1 MTNRESNINGR
12 NYIDEFV
19 DRLRKQIYIEDEE
32 LVHIVLST
40 AAAKLLKGGPLWLLL
55 VGAPGSGKTTL
66 LSLFTKSD
74 HSITLSKISNRSLL
88 SGHDKVL
95 AGDDTLDKMKDKLVV
110 IKDIAPIM
118 SSGSTTSEVLADLR
132 DAYDGHVVK
141 AWGTTVGTKEWRG
154 RFGLIIA
161 STGSIDRD
169 WGKFAEL
176 GERFIRV
183 DTLIKNRKALAK
195 AANARTADTGN
206 MVAALEAMGR
216 EFFDY
221 YSGKVDRVPSISDE
235 VRDLLVMLANVTTH
249 LRSPVSRDR
258 YKKLVVIPEI
268 EVGTRLAIQLEL
280 LVTSMAFLDERPT
293 VELVAGYRLALRVAV
308 DSIPKM
314 RTLILRAILMGQTRE
329 ADIIRGL
336 LLPKTTLHY
345 ELEDLIAIRVLKQ
358 RENSNEYQISDPV
371 LEEMRKTGMAKY
383 LSRDNTSPL
392 VA

>member
-1 MTNRESNINGR
+1 M
-12 NYIDEFV
+12 FV
-19 DRLRKQIYIEDEE
+19 PS
-32 LVHIVLST
+32 VH
-40 AAAKLLKGGPLWLLL
+40 
-55 VGAPGSGKTTL
+55 
-66 LSLFTKSD
+66 
-74 HSITLSKISNRSLL
+74 
-88 SGHDKVL
+88 
-95 AGDDTLDKMKDKLVV
+95 
-110 IKDIAPIM
+110 
-118 SSGSTTSEVLADLR
+118 
-132 DAYDGHVVK
+132 
-141 AWGTTVGTKEWRG
+141 
-154 RFGLIIA
+154 
-161 STGSIDRD
+161 RD

-195 AANARTADTGN
+195 AANARTADTAN
-206 MVAALEAMGR
+206 MVAALELMGQ

-280 LVTSMAFLDERPT
+280 LVTSKEFLNERLT
-293 VELVAGYRLALRVAV
+293 VELDSSYSLALRVAV

-329 ADIIRGL
+329 ADITRGL
-336 LLPKTTLHY
+336 LLPKPTLHY
-345 ELEDLIAIRVLKQ
+345 ELEDLIAIRVLKKG
-358 RENSNEYQISDPV
+358 ENSNEYQISDPV
-371 LEEMRKTGMAKY
+371 LEEMRKTGMANY
-383 LSRDNTSPL
+383 LSRHNTSPL